1 MSTTTRPSAKALR
14 HAKQAETS
22 QQVADAYR
30 VLVELIGSDP
40 RLAVLR
46 ESEIDRMNEQ
56 ANEYD
61 NDADYQRE
69 QAMIAG
75 FDPMRDL

>member
-1 MSTTTRPSAKALR
+1 MSTTTKPSRRAVRLAE
-14 HAKQAETS
+14 QAETS
-22 QQVADAYR
+22 QRVADAYR
-30 VLVELIGSDP
+30 VLAELIESDP
-40 RLAVLR
+40 RLAILR
-46 ESEIDRMNEQ
+46 ESELDRANEQ